1 MTKKLIS
8 LGANLDCRCKWTD
21 MAALHYASYFDVG
34 PVLTALLI
42 TSKVNKYFK
51 ICWGQNEYNFTKFH
65 WGSIDILNQG
75 IDVDISCQEYENGTA
90 LHIAAANLSLEAAK
104 VLIGFDSDKQLKDEL
119 ARMPIDCIPDVEEAN
134 MSDIYDNVSSI
145 IDRRRKMR

>member
-1 MTKKLIS
+1 MNS
-8 LGANLDCRCKWTD
+8 
-21 MAALHYASYFDVG
+21 
-34 PVLTALLI
+34 
-42 TSKVNKYFK
+42 
-51 ICWGQNEYNFTKFH
+51 YNFTKFH
-65 WGSIDILNQG
+65 LGSIDLLNQG